1 MMNAKMCINTFHA
14 HSENVPVKTF
24 VPAENHIILDNNRRI
39 NYDYL
44 VVAVG
49 LQEDYSCIKGFDEAY
64 KDMDHPVFSNFDHSS
79 WRSL

>member
-14 HSENVPVKTF
+14 HSENIPVKTF
-24 VPAENHIILDNNRRI
+24 VPTENHIILENNRRI

-49 LQEDYSCIKGFDEAY
+49 LEQDYS
-64 KDMDHPVFSNFDHSS
+64 
-79 WRSL
+79 